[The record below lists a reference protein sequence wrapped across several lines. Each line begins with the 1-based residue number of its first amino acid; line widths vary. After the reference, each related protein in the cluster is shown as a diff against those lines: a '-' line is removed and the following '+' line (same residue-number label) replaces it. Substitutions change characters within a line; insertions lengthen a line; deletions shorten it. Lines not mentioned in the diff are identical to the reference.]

1 MLQRKTV
8 DTATL
13 ELLIDLQGIDSLQG
27 FSLGGGTALA
37 LKFGH
42 RISVDLDLFTRQPF
56 DTEEVISVI
65 RHKFKDVSVLNMN
78 RNSLSLSI
86 QGVKVDVLSHQYAL
100 LEPPEIIESVRFL
113 STQDI
118 AAMKLSAV
126 AQRGSKKD
134 FFDLIE
140 LLNHYSLPQLLAFY
154 GQKYSEDNYFYVLK
168 SMTYFQ
174 DAEEEPSPVIL
185 NDTSW
190 ENVKDGISQ
199 MVENQT
205 KTKG

>member
-42 RISVDLDLFTRQPF
+42 RISVDLDLFTMQPF
-56 DTEEVISVI
+56 DTEDVISAI
-65 RHKFKDVSVLNMN
+65 RHQLKDVSVLNMN

-126 AQRGSKKD
+126 VQRGSKKD

-140 LLNHYSLPQLLAFY
+140 LLIHYSLPQLLAFY

-174 DAEEEPSPVIL
+174 DAEEEPNPVIL
-185 NDTSW
+185 NNTTWD
-190 ENVKDGISQ
+190 NVKNRISQ
-199 MVENQT
+199 AVENQT

>member
-8 DTATL
+8 DTTTL
-13 ELLIDLQGIDSLQG
+13 ELLIDLQGIDSLQD

-42 RISVDLDLFTRQPF
+42 RISVDLDLFTKQPF
-56 DTEEVISVI
+56 DTEEVISAI
-65 RHKFKDVSVLNMN
+65 RHKFEDVSVLNMN

-140 LLNHYSLPQLLAFY
+140 LLSHYSLPQLLAFY
-154 GQKYSEDNYFYVLK
+154 GQKYNEDNYFYVLK

-174 DAEEEPSPVIL
+174 DAEAEPSPIIL
-185 NDTSW
+185 NDITW
-190 ENVKDGISQ
+190 ETIKVKITQLVAS
-199 MVENQT
+199 NT
-205 KTKG
+205 KR

>member
-13 ELLIDLQGIDSLQG
+13 ELLIDLQGIDSLQD

-42 RISVDLDLFTRQPF
+42 RISVDLDLFTKQPF
-56 DTEEVISVI
+56 DTEEVISAI
-65 RHKFKDVSVLNMN
+65 RHKFEDVSVLNMN

-140 LLNHYSLPQLLAFY
+140 LLSHYSLPQLLTFY
-154 GQKYSEDNYFYVLK
+154 GQKYNEDNYFYVLK

-174 DAEEEPSPVIL
+174 DAEAEPSPIIL
-185 NDTSW
+185 NDITW
-190 ENVKDGISQ
+190 ETIKVKITQLVAS
-199 MVENQT
+199 NT
-205 KTKG
+205 KR

>member
-1 MLQRKTV
+1 M
-8 DTATL
+8 A
-13 ELLIDLQGIDSLQG
+13 I
-27 FSLGGGTALA
+27 
-37 LKFGH
+37 
-42 RISVDLDLFTRQPF
+42 
-56 DTEEVISVI
+56 
-65 RHKFKDVSVLNMN
+65 N
-78 RNSLSLSI
+78 
-86 QGVKVDVLSHQYAL
+86 GVKVDVLSHQYSL
-100 LEPPEIIESVRFL
+100 LQPPELIEAVRFL

-140 LLNHYSLPQLLAFY
+140 LLNHYPLSQLLSFY

>member
-13 ELLIDLQGIDSLQG
+13 ELLIELLALESLQG

-42 RISVDLDLFTRQPF
+42 RISVDLDLFTTQPF
-56 DTEEVISVI
+56 DTEEVISAI
-65 RHKFKDVSVLNMN
+65 RHKFEDVSVLNMN
-78 RNSLSLSI
+78 RNSLSLAI
-86 QGVKVDVLSHQYAL
+86 NGVKVDVLSHQYSL
-100 LEPPEIIESVRFL
+100 LQPPELIEDVRFL
-113 STQDI
+113 STHDI

-140 LLNHYSLPQLLAFY
+140 LLNHYLLSQLLSFY

-205 KTKG
+205 KTNG